1 MTSDG
6 LGPEDVIKQVLEK
19 FKAGVS
25 NEDLILLTPNLDPKC
40 RENAIN
46 SLLSSGKIEMLST
59 TGSNSFT
66 LRLCTGTKLAGASPE
81 EQLVYSLIE
90 ESGNMGIWIRDIRDK
105 SGLAQTQMRRVLKVL
120 EQKKIVKS
128 VKAVGTTKKC
138 YMLSDLE
145 ADSSLTGGT
154 FFSDQQLD
162 TQFIQTLVQVCVQML
177 LSKRKAAEANYPTD
191 FFTAREN
198 SFVKISE
205 VANYIKRAG
214 VSRIPL
220 VESDV
225 ESILEVAVLDGKA
238 EKRPGFFG
246 QEGSYRAA
254 KVVNSRTMTN
264 LMNTVPCMHCPLINE
279 CNIGHVISPEN
290 CEHMETWCNS
300 GGTV

>member
-1 MTSDG
+1 MTAEEVN
-6 LGPEDVIKQVLEK
+6 PEEVVKQVLEK

-25 NEDLILLTPNLDPKC
+25 NDDLILLTPNLDQTS
-40 RENAIN
+40 RGNAIN
-46 SLLSSGKIEMLST
+46 NLLALGKIEMLSQ
-59 TGSNSFT
+59 GGGGGFT
-66 LRLCTGTKLAGASPE
+66 LRLCTGTKITGATPE

-90 ESGNMGIWIRDIRDK
+90 EAGNMGIWIRDIRDK
-105 SGLAQTQMRRVLKVL
+105 SGLAQTQMRRVLKML

-177 LSKRKAAEANYPTD
+177 LTKRKSAEANNPTD

-198 SFVKISE
+198 SFVKVSE
-205 VANYIKRAG
+205 VNNYIKRAG

-238 EKRPGFFG
+238 EKRPGFLG
-246 QEGSYRAA
+246 QEASYRATR
-254 KVVNSRTMTN
+254 VVNSRTMTN

-290 CEHMETWCNS
+290 CEHMNSWC
-300 GGTV
+300 